1 MADGDRTAP
10 LLPRGVLV
18 AAMVLVVLGAA
29 FWAVFWS
36 QSADSALTRVP
47 ILDEE
52 WYLWEA
58 AQLRNEGLA
67 NESPLVMSPGY
78 PHLVAVGGGVATTP
92 PGILVHHP
100 RGLLAIQAL
109 AWLGSG
115 LLVGAVILGAARRA
129 GLGAGAGLALGL
141 TTAILFLLY
150 RPAAIYARTILLEI
164 PLTFLVAA
172 TMAATVA
179 RRPGLLVRAVLAG
192 LCLGVAATLRAHVL
206 ILLLVLVPVVWR
218 AGSTRGRRLTALGLL
233 LTLALGPATL
243 AAGHNSRLTGRIAS
257 PSLNAGVNLYL
268 GQVPTAGG
276 LFLTLAGFDQQHDPS
291 GQAYLESRLG
301 RELSGPA
308 EADRVWLAE
317 ARDLIAAAPGRAWLG
332 WCRKVW
338 LHLQGWEIAQV
349 TPLGAW
355 PRHAPVLR
363 ILVVPWGLLVV
374 GALVGLTLT
383 VSAGRCGRGAS
394 AAAVPLRE
402 IRLWA
407 AAGGLLVVAQ
417 SVFFVV
423 SRYRLVLAPILVVLL
438 GLGLV
443 TLVALGRGGSRR
455 VWLPPLVAL
464 PLAVLLVVPWG
475 LTGTQRTWSG
485 LEAFNEARRLL
496 VMADARP
503 AGDQRDQ
510 AETLLRRT
518 CAVAPE
524 RPGPW
529 RLRADN
535 LVRSGRTVE
544 ALAVLSEGVMLVSD
558 PVPLERSRIAVLRDA
573 GRLDAA
579 EALMVVFLREHPDD
593 VDMLHDLVVLQG
605 RRGRWPAALESARRL
620 LSVAPADHRGWLD
633 LAVALA
639 RLNRRDEAM
648 AVLEDGL
655 SRLPDGE
662 GRALLAENL
671 RRLRQSATNR

>member
-1 MADGDRTAP
+1 MASGDHTAP
-10 LLPRGVLV
+10 SPLRGVLPAV
-18 AAMVLVVLGAA
+18 MVLVVLGAV
-29 FWAVFWS
+29 FWTLFWS

-58 AQLRNEGLA
+58 ARLGSG
-67 NESPLVMSPGY
+67 SPLVMSPGY
-78 PHLVAVGGGVATTP
+78 PLLVASGGGVAVTP
-92 PGILVHHP
+92 PGILDHHP
-100 RGLLAIQAL
+100 RGLLALQAM
-109 AWLGSG
+109 AWLGCG
-115 LLVGAVILGAARRA
+115 LITGAVIHGAARRA
-129 GLGAGAGLALGL
+129 GLGAGAALSVALVTAL
-141 TTAILFLLY
+141 TFLLY

-172 TMAATVA
+172 AVA
-179 RRPGLLVRAVLAG
+179 ISITRRPGLLVRAVLAG
-192 LCLGVAATLRAHVL
+192 LCLGAAATLRAHVL
-206 ILLLVLVPVVWR
+206 VLLLVLVPVIWS
-218 AGSTRGRRLTALGLL
+218 AGGARQRRLVALGLL
-233 LTLALGPATL
+233 VALALGPTTL
-243 AAGHNSRLTGRIAS
+243 AAGYNSRLASRLAS

-276 LFLTLAGFDQQHDPS
+276 LFVTLAGFDQEHDPS

-301 RELSGPA
+301 RRLSGPA

-317 ARDLIAAAPGRAWLG
+317 ARDLIAADPGRALLG

-363 ILVVPWGLLVV
+363 TLVVPWGLLVV
-374 GALVGLTLT
+374 GALVGSTLTL
-383 VSAGRCGRGAS
+383 SAGRRGRGAG
-394 AAAVPLRE
+394 AAAIPVRE

-407 AAGGLLVVAQ
+407 AAGGLLVAVQ

-443 TLVALGRGGSRR
+443 TLVALARDGSRR
-455 VWLPPLVAL
+455 SMLPALVAL
-464 PLAVLLVVPWG
+464 PLAVLLVLPWG
-475 LTGTQRTWSG
+475 LAGTQRTWSG

-496 VMADARP
+496 VLADDQP
-503 AGDQRDQ
+503 GGDQREQ
-510 AETLLRRT
+510 AEALLRRT

-524 RPGPW
+524 RPGLW

-535 LVRSGRTVE
+535 LVRWGRTVD
-544 ALAVLSEGVMLVSD
+544 ALAVLSEGIMIAGD
-558 PVPLERSRIAVLRDA
+558 PVPLERQRITMLRDT
-573 GRLDAA
+573 GRLPDA
-579 EALMVVFLREHPDD
+579 EALMTVYLREHPDD

-605 RRGRWPAALESARRL
+605 RRGRWPAALESAHRL
-620 LSVAPADHRGWLD
+620 RFLAPADHRGWLD
-633 LAVALA
+633 LAVALT
-639 RLNRRDEAM
+639 RLDRRDEALV
-648 AVLEDGL
+648 VLEDGL
-655 SRLPDGE
+655 RRLPAGE
-662 GRALLAENL
+662 GRELLAENL
-671 RRLRQSATNR
+671 RRLRRSPTIR

>member
-1 MADGDRTAP
+1 MAGDDRTASRSG
-10 LLPRGVLV
+10 RGVLL
-18 AAMVLVVLGAA
+18 ATTTLVVLGAV
-29 FWAVFWS
+29 FWAFFWS
-36 QSADSALTRVP
+36 QSADSVLTRVP

-58 AQLRNEGLA
+58 ARLRDEGLA
-67 NESPLVMSPGY
+67 AGSPLVMSPGY
-78 PHLVAVGGGVATTP
+78 PLLVAGGGGVATTP

-100 RGLLAIQAL
+100 HRLLAMQAL
-109 AWLGSG
+109 AWLGCG
-115 LLVGAVILGAARRA
+115 LLVGAVVHGSARRA
-129 GLGAGAGLALGL
+129 GLGAGTALVVALATVL
-141 TTAILFLLY
+141 LFLLY
-150 RPAAIYARTILLEI
+150 RPAAIFARTILLEM

-172 TMAATVA
+172 AVAAATA
-179 RRPGLLVRAVLAG
+179 RRPGVLMRTVLAG
-192 LCLGVAATLRAHVL
+192 LCLGAAATLRAHVL
-206 ILLLVLVPVVWR
+206 VLLLVLVPVVWR
-218 AGSTRGRRLTALGLL
+218 AATARNHRFTALGLL
-233 LTLALGPATL
+233 VILALGPVTL
-243 AAGHNSRLTGRIAS
+243 AAGYNSRLSGRAAS
-257 PSLNAGVNLYL
+257 PSLNVGLNLYL
-268 GQVPTAGG
+268 GQAPTAGG
-276 LFLTLAGFDQQHDPS
+276 LFLTVAGFDQQHDPS

-317 ARDLIAAAPGRAWLG
+317 ARDLIAAAPGRALVG

-355 PRHAPVLR
+355 PRQAPVLR
-363 ILVVPWGLLVV
+363 VLVVPWGLLVV
-374 GALVGLTLT
+374 GALVGVTLTL
-383 VSAGRCGRGAS
+383 SAGRAGA
-394 AAAVPLRE
+394 VVMPVRE
-402 IRLWA
+402 IRIWA
-407 AAGGLLVVAQ
+407 AAGGLLVAVQ

-443 TLVALGRGGSRR
+443 TVVALARDGNRR
-455 VWLPPLVAL
+455 AWLPSLVAL

-475 LTGTQRTWSG
+475 LAGTQQTWSG

-496 VMADARP
+496 VLAEARP
-503 AGDQRDQ
+503 GGDLREQ
-510 AETLLRRT
+510 AEMLLERT
-518 CAVAPE
+518 CTVAPE

-535 LVRSGRTVE
+535 LVRMGRTVE
-544 ALAVLSEGVMLVSD
+544 ALAVLSDGVMLVSD
-558 PVPLERSRIAVLRDA
+558 PGPLERARIAVLLDA

-579 EALMVVFLREHPDD
+579 EALVLAFLREHPDD

-620 LSVAPADHRGWLD
+620 RSLAPDDHRGWLD

-639 RLNRRDEAM
+639 RLNRGDEAI

-655 SRLPDGE
+655 SQLPAGE
-662 GRALLAENL
+662 ARALLAENL
-671 RRLRQSATNR
+671 RRLRQSPATR